1 MEKRIFVAIAVSI
14 AFLWLWAAL
23 APRLFPELA
32 PKPAVKEGQKPRV
45 EGQGTTA
52 PTVTATAATET
63 AAASP
68 SALSPQP
75 SAAPVPAVAASNIQY
90 TTVDTG
96 DYTAR
101 FSNRGAQLVSFQLK
115 KHRMR
120 SGAPVELVKSRAM
133 SRTDF
138 PFAIES
144 ADAALAR
151 ELNSALYQVND
162 LTERGSRIIQYRYAS
177 SEGVRATKTF
187 RFNPNEYLFDVS
199 IEVAPAKPYRV
210 VVGPGIRNLE
220 QHELDNPALI
230 LGNGVVQI
238 DGDLDI
244 VQREKGDRLSIY
256 QTPEFVGI
264 EDNYFLTAIK
274 PGRGAEG
281 ILRRVDVPA
290 NGKGV
295 RKELY
300 AGLNATPSGAVAGS
314 AFFGPKETEV
324 VDRYGLSAVLQYGMF
339 GVIARF
345 LLTMLVWI
353 NQYTLN
359 FGFAIIV
366 LTIIIKV
373 VLYPLQHKSIV
384 SMKKM
389 QKVQPKME
397 AIKNKYK
404 KAKTDP
410 EQRQKMNME
419 MMKLYQV
426 EGINPMSG
434 CLPILLQL
442 PILWGF
448 YNLLSRAIE
457 LRGAPFILWITDLSE
472 KDPYYI
478 TPILMTVTMFLQTW
492 LTPMTGDPMQRRI
505 FLIMPIFFGYFFK
518 EMPSGLVL
526 YWLVQNI
533 LTIIQQLIMNKWWK
547 DHPDDLKKA

>member
-14 AFLWLWAAL
+14 AFLWLWAAM

-32 PKPAVKEGQKPRV
+32 KPAKQGQAPRV
-45 EGQGTTA
+45 EGRGPAAQ
-52 PTVTATAATET
+52 PTSTTET
-63 AAASP
+63 APIQPASS
-68 SALSPQP
+68 SAPSPQP
-75 SAAPVPAVAASNIQY
+75 SALPPVAAQNIQY
-90 TTVDTG
+90 TTVDTS

-101 FSNRGAQLVSFQLK
+101 FSNRGAQLISFQLK
-115 KHRMR
+115 KHRMK
-120 SGAPVELVKSRAM
+120 SGAPVELVKNRPPGRS
-133 SRTDF
+133 DF

-151 ELNSALYQVND
+151 RLNTALYQVND
-162 LTERGSRIIQYRYAS
+162 LTDRGHRIIQYRFS
-177 SEGVRATKTF
+177 SPDGVRATKTF
-187 RFNPNEYLFDVS
+187 RFTPGEYLFDVT
-199 IEVAPAKPYRV
+199 IEVAPAKPYRTII
-210 VVGPGIRNLE
+210 GPGIRNLE

-238 DGDLDI
+238 DGDLKI
-244 VQREKGDRLSIY
+244 IQREKGDRLNIL

-264 EDNYFLTAIK
+264 EDNYFLAAIK
-274 PGRGAEG
+274 PGRAAEAV
-281 ILRRVDVPA
+281 IRRIDVPA

-300 AGLNATPSGAVAGS
+300 AGLNATQSGSVAGS
-314 AFFGPKETEV
+314 AFFGPKETTV
-324 VDRYGLSAVLQYGMF
+324 VDRYGMSEVLQYGMF

-345 LLTMLVWI
+345 LLTLLVWI
-353 NQYTLN
+353 NQYTHN
-359 FGFAIIV
+359 YGFAIIV

-410 EQRQKMNME
+410 DQRQKMNME

-434 CLPILLQL
+434 CLPIVLQL

-478 TPILMTVTMFLQTW
+478 TPILMTITMFLQTW
-492 LTPMTGDPMQRRI
+492 LTPTTGDPMQRRI
-505 FLIMPIFFGYFFK
+505 FLIMPVFFGYFFK

-547 DHPDDLKKA
+547 DHPDDLKKD